1 MSNLRDIYLEEAED
15 LFKKMEESLLL
26 LEKSPDDSEVLVADV
41 FRSMHTLKGSS
52 GMFGSVNVADF
63 VHNLETVYD
72 QVRSGKARLSKEI
85 IDCTFQSIDHLKKIV
100 LDPELSDETNKK
112 VHDSLLKDVLN
123 LLNNIEEIKIVP
135 DSVRN
140 EEKVTY
146 HIHFKPHKSIFQNGT
161 NPLLLI
167 DELSDLGK
175 TRIFPY
181 FEEEI
186 VADSFDA
193 LTSYTGWHIALSKE
207 QGIDVINDVFIFVD
221 DDAIIEIN
229 EVDSTDLLSDRVFA
243 YKLPDNDFKK
253 ETFSLSTFKK
263 YVKDFLQTAKV
274 SNSEKEIKLDE
285 SSEEFSSDDQT
296 VDLSKNKVK
305 KLIGNLNVKA
315 TQTVRVPA
323 KKLDEL
329 MNLVSELVTT
339 QASLSLFT
347 EDEENG
353 RLQNITENIE
363 KLTRQLRDTAFGMTL
378 VQINNLFNR
387 FQRVMRDL
395 SRQLGKEVEFLTEGG
410 ETELDK
416 RIIENVS
423 DPLLHLIRNS
433 LDHGIESKEERVAAG
448 KPEKGTVV
456 LRSYYSGAKV
466 YIQIQDDGKGI
477 DPEEIR
483 KKGIEKGLISKNDI
497 LSEKEIY
504 DLIFTPG
511 FSMAKDITDIS
522 GRGVGM
528 DVVKRN
534 IHELRG
540 EIVVESEVGVGTAIT
555 LGLPLTLSVIDGL
568 LVKVSD
574 TSFVI
579 PLMEVERC
587 YGVKKSEVV
596 NEFNQLATIDDEQ
609 VAFVDLR
616 KEFGLLNA
624 KSKEFVNLVIV
635 KNRGAKIAIAVDSIE
650 GEYQAV
656 LKPVGK
662 FFKKQEFISGATILG
677 DGTMALVLDAYKI
690 VEQKDKKFRNVA
702 S

>member
-72 QVRSGKARLSKEI
+72 QVRSGKARLTREI
-85 IDCTFQSIDHLKKIV
+85 IECTFQSLDHLKKIV
-100 LDPELSDETNKK
+100 LDPELNDSNNKK
-112 VHDSLLKDVLN
+112 LHESLSQDVLN
-123 LLNNIEEIKIVP
+123 LLSNIEKTPELPTTIKA
-135 DSVRN
+135 DD
-140 EEKVTY
+140 KVTY

-175 TRIFPY
+175 NRIFPY
-181 FEEEI
+181 FEEELI
-186 VADSFDA
+186 GDTFNPVNSYAGWNIA
-193 LTSYTGWHIALSKE
+193 LTKE
-207 QGIDVINDVFIFVD
+207 QGVDAIRDVFIFVD
-221 DDAIIEIN
+221 DDALIEIN
-229 EVDSTDLLSDRVFA
+229 EVSPEDLLSDRVFA
-243 YKLPDNDFKK
+243 YNLPDNDFRKS
-253 ETFSLSTFKK
+253 TFSLDTFKNFIQEFK
-263 YVKDFLQTAKV
+263 GNQEVEKQEENTAEAKV
-274 SNSEKEIKLDE
+274 EQSVNQEQPVALNKS
-285 SSEEFSSDDQT
+285 
-296 VDLSKNKVK
+296 KVK
-305 KLIGNLNVKA
+305 RLVGNVKA
-315 TQTVRVPA
+315 TQTVRVSA

-347 EDEENG
+347 EDEENA

-395 SRQLGKEVEFLTEGG
+395 SKQLDKEVEFVTEGG

-433 LDHGIESKEERVAAG
+433 LDHGIESVEERIAAG
-448 KPEKGTVV
+448 KPAKGTVV

-477 DPEEIR
+477 DPE
-483 KKGIEKGLISKNDI
+483 KVLQKGIEKGLVSPSEI
-497 LSEKEIY
+497 LTKKEIY
-504 DLIFTPG
+504 DLIFSPG
-511 FSMAKDITDIS
+511 FSMAKDVTDIS

-534 IHELRG
+534 IHDLRG

-574 TSFVI
+574 TSFII

-587 YGVKKSEVV
+587 YGVQKSEVV
-596 NEFNQLATIDDEQ
+596 NEFNHLATIDDEQ
-609 VAFVDLR
+609 IAFVDLR
-616 KEFGLLNA
+616 KEFDLLDDD
-624 KSKEFVNLVIV
+624 SKEFINLVIV
-635 KNRGAKIAIAVDSIE
+635 KNRGTKIAVAVDAIE

-662 FFKKQEFISGATILG
+662 FFRKQEFISGATILG

-690 VEQKDKKFRNVA
+690 VEQKEKKFRNVA

>member
-72 QVRSGKARLSKEI
+72 QVRSGKARLTREI
-85 IDCTFQSIDHLKKIV
+85 IDCTFQSLDHLKKIV
-100 LDPELSDETNKK
+100 LDPELNDSNNKK
-112 VHDSLLKDVLN
+112 LHESLSQDVLN
-123 LLNNIEEIKIVP
+123 LLNDIEKIPELPTTIKSE
-135 DSVRN
+135 D
-140 EEKVTY
+140 KVTY

-175 TRIFPY
+175 NRIFPY
-181 FEEEI
+181 FEEELI
-186 VADSFDA
+186 SESFNPVN
-193 LTSYTGWHIALSKE
+193 SYAGWNIALAKE
-207 QGIDVINDVFIFVD
+207 QGLDAIRDVFIFVD
-221 DDAIIEIN
+221 DDAQIEIN
-229 EVDSTDLLSDRVFA
+229 EVSSEDLLSDRVFA
-243 YKLPDNDFKK
+243 YNLPDNDFHKS
-253 ETFSLSTFKK
+253 TFSLDTFKNFI
-263 YVKDFLQTAKV
+263 KDFKGNKEAENQEGSQIDANEEQPAKE
-274 SNSEKEIKLDE
+274 EK
-285 SSEEFSSDDQT
+285 T
-296 VDLSKNKVK
+296 VELSRNKVK
-305 KLIGNLNVKA
+305 RLMGNVKA
-315 TQTVRVPA
+315 TQTVRVSA

-339 QASLSLFT
+339 QASLSLLT
-347 EDEENG
+347 EDEENA

-395 SRQLGKEVEFLTEGG
+395 SKQLDKEVDFVTEGG

-433 LDHGIESKEERVAAG
+433 LDHGIESVEERIAAG
-448 KPEKGTVV
+448 KPAKGTVV

-477 DPEEIR
+477 DPEKILE
-483 KKGIEKGLISKNDI
+483 KGIEKGLVSPSEI
-497 LSEKEIY
+497 LTKKEIY
-504 DLIFTPG
+504 DLIFSPG
-511 FSMAKDITDIS
+511 FSMAKDVTDIS

-534 IHELRG
+534 IHDLRG
-540 EIVVESEVGVGTAIT
+540 EIIVESEVGVGTAIT

-574 TSFVI
+574 TSFII

-587 YGVKKSEVV
+587 YGVEKSEVV
-596 NEFNQLATIDDEQ
+596 NEFNH
-609 VAFVDLR
+609 
-616 KEFGLLNA
+616 
-624 KSKEFVNLVIV
+624 
-635 KNRGAKIAIAVDSIE
+635 
-650 GEYQAV
+650 
-656 LKPVGK
+656 
-662 FFKKQEFISGATILG
+662 
-677 DGTMALVLDAYKI
+677 
-690 VEQKDKKFRNVA
+690 
-702 S
+702 

>member
-15 LFKKMEESLLL
+15 LFKKMESSLLL
-26 LEKSPDDSEVLVADV
+26 LEKSPEESEVLVADV

-52 GMFGSVNVADF
+52 GMFGSLNVADF

-72 QVRSGKARLSKEI
+72 QVRSGQAPLTAEI
-85 IDCTFQSIDHLKKIV
+85 IECTFQSLDHLKKIV
-100 LDPELSDETNKK
+100 LDPELSDKDNKK
-112 VHDSLLKDVLN
+112 THQELTVVIEDLLKS
-123 LLNNIEEIKIVP
+123 IETAPVVP
-135 DSVRN
+135 TTIASD
-140 EEKVTY
+140 EKVTY
-146 HIHFKPHKSIFQNGT
+146 HVHFKPNKNIFQNGT

-167 DELSDLGK
+167 DELADLGK
-175 TRIFPY
+175 TRVYSYIDDEVGTDSYDPVSSY
-181 FEEEI
+181 AGWNI
-186 VADSFDA
+186 V
-193 LTSYTGWHIALSKE
+193 IAKE
-207 QGIDVINDVFIFVD
+207 SGVDPLKDVFIFVH
-221 DDAIIEIN
+221 DDALIEIQ
-229 EVDSTDLLSDRVFA
+229 EVHTTDLLSDRAFLRN
-243 YKLPDNDFKK
+243 LPDNDFKQD
-253 ETFSLSTFKK
+253 TLSLKTLKQIVDDTYNVST
-263 YVKDFLQTAKV
+263 KV
-274 SNSEKEIKLDE
+274 EEQEDVADE
-285 SSEEFSSDDQT
+285 VPSGDGVQ
-296 VDLSKNKVK
+296 LYKNKVK
-305 KLIGNLNVKA
+305 KIFDNVKA
-315 TQTVRVPA
+315 TPTVRVSA

-339 QASLSLFT
+339 QASLSLFS
-347 EDEENG
+347 EDEEDDT
-353 RLQNITENIE
+353 LQGITENIE

-378 VQINNLFNR
+378 IQINNLFNR

-395 SRQLGKEVEFLTEGG
+395 SNQLGKEVEFVTEGG

-433 LDHGIESKEERVAAG
+433 LDHGIESKEERLAKG
-448 KPEKGTVV
+448 KPTKGTIT
-456 LRSYYSGAKV
+456 LSSYYSGAKV

-477 DPEEIR
+477 DKEKILSKAVE
-483 KKGIEKGLISKNDI
+483 KGIVSKNEV
-497 LSEKEIY
+497 LTEKETF

-511 FSMAKDITDIS
+511 FSMAQNVTDIS

-534 IHELRG
+534 IHDLRG
-540 EIVVESEVGVGTAIT
+540 EIIIESEIDEGTIIT

-574 TSFVI
+574 TAFVI

-587 YGVKKSEVV
+587 YGVKKSEIV
-596 NEFNQLATIDDEQ
+596 NEFNQLATIDEEQ
-609 VAFVDLR
+609 IPFIDLR
-616 KEFGLLNA
+616 KEFNLFDKEL
-624 KSKEFVNLVIV
+624 SEFVNLVIV

-662 FFKKQEFISGATILG
+662 FFRKQEFISGATILG

-690 VEQKDKKFRNVA
+690 IEQKENRFRNVA

>member
-1 MSNLRDIYLEEAED
+1 IYLEEAED

-72 QVRSGKARLSKEI
+72 QVRSGTARLSKEI
-85 IDCTFQSIDHLKKIV
+85 IDTTFRSLDHLKKIV
-100 LDPELSDETNKK
+100 QDPDLSVASDKEQHELLTKEVIGLLD
-112 VHDSLLKDVLN
+112 N
-123 LLNNIEEIKIVP
+123 LEKPKITVEDIKA
-135 DSVRN
+135 D
-140 EEKVTY
+140 EKVTY
-146 HIHFKPHKSIFQNGT
+146 HVHFKPHKSIFQNGT

-175 TRIFPY
+175 TRIYPY
-181 FEEEI
+181 FEPEI
-186 VADSFDA
+186 LSENYDPLNSHA
-193 LTSYTGWHIALSKE
+193 GWHIALSKE
-207 QGIDVINDVFIFVD
+207 RGEDAINDVFIFVLE
-221 DDAIIEIN
+221 DAVIEIN
-229 EVDSTDLLSDRVFA
+229 EVHASDLLSDRVFA
-243 YKLPDNDFKK
+243 YRLPDNDYRK
-253 ETFSLSTFKK
+253 ETFTLGAFNT
-263 YVKDFLQTAKV
+263 YIENFLQTKKEEDVPVESKPEEAKETEPAEPV
-274 SNSEKEIKLDE
+274 SL
-285 SSEEFSSDDQT
+285 SS
-296 VDLSKNKVK
+296 NKVK
-305 KLIGNLNVKA
+305 KLMGDIKA

-329 MNLVSELVTT
+329 MNLVSELVTS
-339 QASLSLFT
+339 QASLSLYT
-347 EDEENG
+347 EDSDSAN
-353 RLQNITENIE
+353 LQGITENIE

-378 VQINNLFNR
+378 VQTNSLFNR
-387 FQRVMRDL
+387 FKRVMRDL
-395 SRQLGKEVEFLTEGG
+395 SKQLGKDVEFLTEGG

-433 LDHGIESKEERVAAG
+433 LDHGIESAEERQKAG
-448 KPEKGTVV
+448 KPAKGTIVV
-456 LRSYYSGAKV
+456 RSYYSGAKV
-466 YIQIQDDGKGI
+466 FIQIQDDGKGI
-477 DPEEIR
+477 DPDHILR
-483 KKGIEKGLISKNDI
+483 KAIEKGLVGKNEI
-497 LSEKEIY
+497 LTRKEIY

-511 FSMAKDITDIS
+511 FSMAENVTDIS

-534 IHELRG
+534 IHDLRG
-540 EIVVESEVGVGTAIT
+540 EIIIESEVGVGTAIT

-568 LVKVSD
+568 LVNVSD

-587 YGVKKSEVV
+587 YGVKRSDVV
-596 NEFNQLATIDDEQ
+596 NEFNQLATIDEEQ
-609 VAFVDLR
+609 IAFVDLR
-616 KEFGLLNA
+616 KEFNLTAGLD
-624 KSKEFVNLVIV
+624 KEFVNLVIV
-635 KNRGAKIAIAVDSIE
+635 KNRGAKIAVAVDSIE

-662 FFKKQEFISGATILG
+662 FFRKQEFISGATILG

-690 VEQKDKKFRNVA
+690 IQQKDNRSKNLA